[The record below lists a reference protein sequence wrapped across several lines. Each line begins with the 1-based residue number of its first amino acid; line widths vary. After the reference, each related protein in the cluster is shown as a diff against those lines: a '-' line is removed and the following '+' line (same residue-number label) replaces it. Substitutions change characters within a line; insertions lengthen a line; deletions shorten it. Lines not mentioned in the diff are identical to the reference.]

1 MLRRPPRSTRT
12 DTLFP
17 YTTLFRSKAPQIDN
31 LPPFDTFDN
40 ASSATIPTEIAVVQ
54 TKCYSIAGVG
64 ATEYRY
70 DASVDEAYVNEN
82 PRSAFISSNG
92 RGFKLGEREPDAAMF
107 GALADDGS
115 SKIGRAHV

>member
-1 MLRRPPRSTRT
+1 MIRRPPRSTLT

-17 YTTLFRSKAPQIDN
+17 YTTRFRSVSHLATDGCGNAHQIDN

-40 ASSATIPTEIAVVQ
+40 ASSATIPTELAAVQ
-54 TKCYSIAGVG
+54 TKGYSIAGVG

-70 DASVDEAYVNEN
+70 DASVDEAYVDEN

-92 RGFKLGEREPDAAMF
+92 RGSKLGERAGKSVE
-107 GALADDGS
+107 
-115 SKIGRAHV
+115 